1 MNGQVEREIGI
12 VAAKTRALLMDKKT
26 PKKYW
31 PLAMETATYLLNRMS
46 HESLGGVAPLE
57 KSMGEKPNLGKAR
70 VFGCKAYVQVPK
82 AQRKGKLSNT
92 AWTGM
97 MVGYSTQSPEWI
109 ILDPRS
115 KRLRSAYSVT
125 FDEDIPGLE
134 PEKHDNRRSEHTVE
148 ERHLVPTTESEPEA
162 VQEFNNPGTS
172 GDSTSSD
179 TYSEAV
185 QEFDNPGTPGN
196 TDDSEEEIDK
206 EVTCLQVQEDQLLS
220 LALCAAATISSCNEE
235 PKSWRKAI
243 SVPHWK
249 EAMVREKKELEYM
262 RAWELVPR
270 SPGITVLPGG
280 GDSG

>member
-1 MNGQVEREIGI
+1 MNGQVERAIGI

-31 PLAMETATYLLNRMS
+31 PLAMETATYLLNRMP

-162 VQEFNNPGTS
+162 VQEFDNPGTS
-172 GDSTSSD
+172 GDSTV
-179 TYSEAV
+179 THI
-185 QEFDNPGTPGN
+185 QRLCKNLTTQGRPGTP
-196 TDDSEEEIDK
+196 TTAK
-206 EVTCLQVQEDQLLS
+206 K
-220 LALCAAATISSCNEE
+220 
-235 PKSWRKAI
+235 KSTKKSPACKCRKTN
-243 SVPHWK
+243 
-249 EAMVREKKELEYM
+249 Y
-262 RAWELVPR
+262 
-270 SPGITVLPGG
+270 
-280 GDSG
+280 